1 MRNKVIT
8 LDGKLFKDKCI
19 NLHELILEN
28 NFIPD
33 VLIGI
38 ASGGVK
44 VLDEIP
50 EISINE
56 YRFNLELRRNS
67 TKHKNKLSFI
77 RYLNIN
83 ILNFLRIMESIYV
96 DYKLYISKKKDIKQS
111 EKYLK
116 KKRFIKTQLLQQ
128 EIKISNKKV
137 LIVDDAIDSGET
149 VLVIKSALEE
159 QFENIEVKVG
169 VITKTLKYS
178 YIDPDFCLFKNVLI
192 RFPWSNDFK

>member
-1 MRNKVIT
+1 MKNKVIT
-8 LDGKLFKDKCI
+8 LDRKLFKVKCI
-19 NLHELILEN
+19 NLCELILEN
-28 NFIPD
+28 NYVPD

-44 VLDEIP
+44 VLNEIP
-50 EISINE
+50 KISINE
-56 YRFNLELRRNS
+56 SRFNLELRRNS

-83 ILNFLRIMESIYV
+83 VLNFLRIMESIYV
-96 DYKLYISKKKDIKQS
+96 DCKLYISKKTDIKQS
-111 EKYLK
+111 AKYLK
-116 KKRFIKTQLLQQ
+116 KKGFIEEQLLHK

-149 VLVIKSALEE
+149 VLVIKSVLEE
-159 QFENIEVKVG
+159 QFENIEVKVA

-178 YIDPDFCLFKNVLI
+178 YIEPDFCLFKNVLI

>member
-1 MRNKVIT
+1 MKNKVIT
-8 LDGKLFKDKCI
+8 LDRKLFKDKCI
-19 NLHELILEN
+19 NLHELVLES
-28 NFIPD
+28 NFVPD

-44 VLDEIP
+44 VLNEIP
-50 EISINE
+50 KISIDE
-56 YRFNLELRRNS
+56 SRFNLELRRNS

-77 RYLNIN
+77 RHLNIN

-96 DYKLYISKKKDIKQS
+96 DCKLFISKKTDIKQS
-111 EKYLK
+111 AKYLK
-116 KKRFIKTQLLQQ
+116 KKRFIEAQLLQQ

-178 YIDPDFCLFKNVLI
+178 YIEPDFCIFKNVLI